1 MFVKSFIATTLL
13 TAAMAVPALAGNSN
27 AKSLSKLDY
36 RLDRL
41 EARGVIKQGSKLDRL
56 EDRID
61 RREDRIDR
69 RVNHGPRDRLEDRID
84 RRENKRDRRNNKRP
98 R

>member
-1 MFVKSFIATTLL
+1 MFVKSLIASTLL
-13 TAAMAVPALAGNSN
+13 TAAMAGSAFAGNN
-27 AKSLSKLDY
+27 KAKKLSKLDY

-41 EARGVIKQGSKLDRL
+41 EHRGVIKQGSRLDRL

-84 RRENKRDRRNNKRP
+84 Q
-98 R
+98 